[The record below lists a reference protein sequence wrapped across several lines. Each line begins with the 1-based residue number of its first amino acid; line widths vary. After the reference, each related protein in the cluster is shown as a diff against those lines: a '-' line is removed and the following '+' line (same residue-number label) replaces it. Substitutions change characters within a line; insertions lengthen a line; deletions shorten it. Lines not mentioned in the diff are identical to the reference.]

1 MKSGKRH
8 LRNGPEP
15 ARQESAATGI
25 FDLSNMIIM
34 IKGFPFQWQ
43 YSTLPK
49 EKKQEKYF
57 GKRQKKRSRG
67 KKGGETPRP
76 QEGRLQTRDGTTWR
90 AFRIHITLSNE
101 HSPVQPDNAACKS
114 PATKTASSAGASGPP
129 PTGGSSVSET
139 YVSSFRCTSLR
150 DRQSPL
156 TRSTIIC
163 SMLFQKNLLFF
174 RFFLKSAK
182 NQCTLPL

>member
-1 MKSGKRH
+1 MNAGDP
-8 LRNGPEP
+8 LRPL
-15 ARQESAATGI
+15 ATTSLSKI
-25 FDLSNMIIM
+25 DLSAVFICSTFRSTANDHCQIPIFPLRMCSTPE
-34 IKGFPFQWQ
+34 KG
-43 YSTLPK
+43 K
-49 EKKQEKYF
+49 
-57 GKRQKKRSRG
+57 KKRPRG

-76 QEGRLQTRDGTTWR
+76 QEGRLQTRNNASDT
-90 AFRIHITLSNE
+90 FRIRITLSNE

-114 PATKTASSAGASGPP
+114 PATKTASSAGVSGPP

-139 YVSSFRCTSLR
+139 YASSFRCTSLR

-156 TRSTIIC
+156 TRAAIIC

-182 NQCTLPL
+182 NQCTLPS